1 MTNRIGIDF
10 GTTYSTMCAM
20 DGNGKP
26 VVLKDGDGN
35 EKIPSLVFWG
45 PDGQVL
51 VGQAAAYE
59 FENVSGIEDEEK
71 RFDAMGR
78 FVRSVKRDFL
88 PDRAIAL
95 PDGRTVTP
103 LDCVAEILRYMKAEA
118 EGTWFHGGV
127 PSAVLT
133 HPATFT
139 EAQKSLLREAAG
151 KAGFTDVEL
160 LPEPVAAAVGYA
172 ATGAELGEG
181 VLVYDLGGGTFDL
194 AYLRRD
200 AGGGF
205 HFPVPPMGD
214 ARCGGDDL
222 DQAIYDHAEA
232 ELMERSG
239 KRFADSTDEV
249 SLPFLFNCRAAKE
262 KLSRVGSATLRYVKP
277 EEGLAYR
284 SELRREEFERLAQ
297 PLLGRTF
304 SMTGRMLDQLG
315 SRGLD
320 VDTVLLIG
328 GSSQIPLVSS
338 SLQDLLG
345 IKPLETMH
353 AETAVAMGAAAW
365 PRLKEASKNM

>member
-103 LDCVAEILRYMKAEA
+103 LDCVAEILRYMRKEA
-118 EGTWFHGGV
+118 KETWFHGPV

-139 EAQKSLLREAAG
+139 EAQKSLLKEAAG

-222 DQAIYDHAEA
+222 DRAIYDRAEA
-232 ELMERSG
+232 DMERNG
-239 KRFADSTDEV
+239 KRFADSPDEV

-262 KLSRVGSATLRYVKP
+262 KLSRVTSTRLSYVDY
-277 EEGLAYR
+277 GRGISYR
-284 SELRREEFERLAQ
+284 SELTREEFERLAQ